1 MTTNSEDPTIRLT
14 KRISLP
20 DTLEP
25 TTELLPPEK
34 DQYLSKPFEFESEME
49 FNRYLKLR
57 VDETLDSLFV
67 NTFTKLIKLNN
78 KEMYQRAISMSF
90 EEDSSC
96 LP

>member
-1 MTTNSEDPTIRLT
+1 
-14 KRISLP
+14 
-20 DTLEP
+20 
-25 TTELLPPEK
+25 
-34 DQYLSKPFEFESEME
+34 ME

-67 NTFTKLIKLNN
+67 NTFTKLIYLNN
-78 KEMYQRAISMSF
+78 KEMYKLAISMSF